1 MKYFLIFFV
10 ILFSNSCQ
18 LFQTQ
23 QPVVTTPSVETTQ
36 QVEEQQT
43 EKFVPIEKELYVI
56 NTNGAYR
63 YSEPNKM
70 GVDKKSHFFLGD
82 RIKTIEESANF
93 YRIEDDKTSF
103 VRKEDVG
110 IYEDIT
116 LTKESLEATNTFF
129 KENNK
134 NAIDKEVSNFSKY
147 FSVALIS
154 REEYLSELKN
164 KYSFLTEDTLSITK
178 KNGVLTFPC
187 KNTLLKL
194 KDADPQ
200 DEPVE
205 NDMDMAIYS
214 YKGRIDPI
222 QQYVVYA
229 SYYEAVGCLLIDKST
244 GKKTNITD
252 IPFLSPDNKYIVC
265 LSYQPMDGA
274 AISLYEITNKT
285 PFFQLTT
292 KVEANISCWQ
302 PYVWGELP
310 IFFSKNGYLYASMNP
325 SGCYYDQQGNLNKNR
340 KYIKIKIN

>member
-10 ILFSNSCQ
+10 ILLSNSCQ

-23 QPVVTTPSVETTQ
+23 QSVVITPSAETTQ
-36 QVEEQQT
+36 QAEEQQE
-43 EKFVPIEKELYVI
+43 EKFVPINKELYVI

-82 RIKTIEESANF
+82 RVKTIEESLHF

-103 VRKEDVG
+103 VRKEDVV

-116 LTKESLEATNTFF
+116 LTKELLEATNTFF

-147 FSVALIS
+147 FSIALIS

-187 KNTLLKL
+187 KNALLKL
-194 KDADPQ
+194 KDVDPQ
-200 DEPVE
+200 DETVE

-229 SYYEAVGCLLIDKST
+229 SYYEAGGCLLIDKNT

-285 PFFQLTT
+285 PLFQLTT

-340 KYIKIKIN
+340 KYIKIKIK

>member
-10 ILFSNSCQ
+10 ILLSNSCQ

-23 QPVVTTPSVETTQ
+23 QPIVTTPSAETTQ
-36 QVEEQQT
+36 QAEEQQE
-43 EKFVPIEKELYVI
+43 EKFVPINKELYVI

-82 RIKTIEESANF
+82 RIKTIEESLHF

-116 LTKESLEATNTFF
+116 LTKELLEATNTFF

-194 KDADPQ
+194 KDVDPQ
-200 DEPVE
+200 DETVE

-222 QQYVVYA
+222 QQYV
-229 SYYEAVGCLLIDKST
+229 
-244 GKKTNITD
+244 
-252 IPFLSPDNKYIVC
+252 
-265 LSYQPMDGA
+265 DGA

-285 PFFQLTT
+285 PLFQLTT

-340 KYIKIKIN
+340 KYIKIKIK

>member
-10 ILFSNSCQ
+10 ILLSNSCQ

-23 QPVVTTPSVETTQ
+23 QPVVTTLSAETTQ
-36 QVEEQQT
+36 QAEEQQE
-43 EKFVPIEKELYVI
+43 EKFVPINKELYVI

-82 RIKTIEESANF
+82 RVKTIEESLHF

-116 LTKESLEATNTFF
+116 LTKELLEATNTFF

-194 KDADPQ
+194 KDVDPR
-200 DEPVE
+200 DETVE

-229 SYYEAVGCLLIDKST
+229 SYYEAGGCLLIDKNT
-244 GKKTNITD
+244 GKKQI
-252 IPFLSPDNKYIVC
+252 
-265 LSYQPMDGA
+265 
-274 AISLYEITNKT
+274 
-285 PFFQLTT
+285 
-292 KVEANISCWQ
+292 
-302 PYVWGELP
+302 
-310 IFFSKNGYLYASMNP
+310 
-325 SGCYYDQQGNLNKNR
+325 
-340 KYIKIKIN
+340 

>member
-10 ILFSNSCQ
+10 ILLSNSCQ

-23 QPVVTTPSVETTQ
+23 QPVVTTLSAETTQ
-36 QVEEQQT
+36 QAEEQQE
-43 EKFVPIEKELYVI
+43 EKFVPINKELYVI

-70 GVDKKSHFFLGD
+70 GVDKKNHFFLGD
-82 RIKTIEESANF
+82 RVKTIEESLHF

-116 LTKESLEATNTFF
+116 LTKELLEATNTFF
-129 KENNK
+129 KENNR

-194 KDADPQ
+194 KDVDPQ
-200 DEPVE
+200 DETVE

-229 SYYEAVGCLLIDKST
+229 SYYEAGGCLLIDKNT

-285 PFFQLTT
+285 PLFQLTT

-340 KYIKIKIN
+340 KYIKIKIK

>member
-10 ILFSNSCQ
+10 ILLSNSCQ

-23 QPVVTTPSVETTQ
+23 QPVVTTLSAETTQ
-36 QVEEQQT
+36 QAEEQQE
-43 EKFVPIEKELYVI
+43 EKFVPINKELYVI

-82 RIKTIEESANF
+82 RVKTIEESLHF

-116 LTKESLEATNTFF
+116 LTKELLEATNTFF

-187 KNTLLKL
+187 KNALLKL
-194 KDADPQ
+194 KDVDPQ
-200 DEPVE
+200 DETVE

-214 YKGRIDPI
+214 YKGRIEPI

-229 SYYEAVGCLLIDKST
+229 SYYEAGGCLLIDKNT

-274 AISLYEITNKT
+274 AISLYEITNNP

-310 IFFSKNGYLYASMNP
+310 IFFSKNGYLYASMNL

-340 KYIKIKIN
+340 KYIKIKIK

>member
-10 ILFSNSCQ
+10 ILLSNSCQ

-23 QPVVTTPSVETTQ
+23 QPVVTTPSAETTQ
-36 QVEEQQT
+36 QAEEQQE
-43 EKFVPIEKELYVI
+43 EKFVPINKELYVI

-82 RIKTIEESANF
+82 RVKTIEESPHF

-116 LTKESLEATNTFF
+116 LTKELLEATNTFF

-194 KDADPQ
+194 KDVDPR
-200 DEPVE
+200 D
-205 NDMDMAIYS
+205 
-214 YKGRIDPI
+214 
-222 QQYVVYA
+222 
-229 SYYEAVGCLLIDKST
+229 
-244 GKKTNITD
+244 
-252 IPFLSPDNKYIVC
+252 
-265 LSYQPMDGA
+265 
-274 AISLYEITNKT
+274 
-285 PFFQLTT
+285 
-292 KVEANISCWQ
+292 
-302 PYVWGELP
+302 
-310 IFFSKNGYLYASMNP
+310 
-325 SGCYYDQQGNLNKNR
+325 
-340 KYIKIKIN
+340 

>member
-10 ILFSNSCQ
+10 ILLSNSCQ

-23 QPVVTTPSVETTQ
+23 QPVVTTLSAETTQ
-36 QVEEQQT
+36 QAEEQQE
-43 EKFVPIEKELYVI
+43 EKFVPINKELYVI
-56 NTNGAYR
+56 NMNGAYR
-63 YSEPNKM
+63 YSEPNKI

-82 RIKTIEESANF
+82 RVKTIEESPHF

-116 LTKESLEATNTFF
+116 LTKELLEATNTFF

-134 NAIDKEVSNFSKY
+134 NAINKEVSNFSKY

-194 KDADPQ
+194 KDVDPQ
-200 DEPVE
+200 DETVE

-229 SYYEAVGCLLIDKST
+229 SYYEAGGCLLIDKNT

-285 PFFQLTT
+285 PLFQLTT

-340 KYIKIKIN
+340 KYIKIKIK